1 MLIRC
6 SLFMFVSWLAIVANS
21 IESETKAI
29 LTVPGYLRSPI
40 VIGGGNVGGGNGGG
54 TGVIDDGIGTK
65 WVHRPY
71 QSMVPGQPVESN
83 VFFQP
88 SGVTP
93 VQATSPFQNQ
103 QMVFVVPGQPSYGV
117 PSQAFQSPSSS
128 SSTQQQQQQQQPQL
142 QYYQQ
147 PQYGY
152 SVPRR
157 QFVQL
162 VPYDGY
168 SQPQVFEVLAIGAP
182 VYMRNPIRSVFNQR
196 VPSSSAM
203 FNSSSEDVKD
213 DGSTKVQPSSQV
225 VSETTNSTS
234 TSSPPT
240 LNSTS
245 SSDTV
250 QTNDH
255 VETDKTVSI
264 TKL

>member
-1 MLIRC
+1 MLMRYKCGSNVAMDHHSSIDVVLPRPKRIMLIRC

-117 PSQAFQSPSSS
+117 PSQPFQSPSSS

-203 FNSSSEDVKD
+203 FSVD
-213 DGSTKVQPSSQV
+213 DQPHL
-225 VSETTNSTS
+225 
-234 TSSPPT
+234 
-240 LNSTS
+240 LNESGMIDRFS
-245 SSDTV
+245 LV
-250 QTNDH
+250 INY
-255 VETDKTVSI
+255 
-264 TKL
+264 